1 MVLLIK
7 ICPLNA
13 VFEESDN
20 FKKNCGS
27 TPHGGTETRKRYL
40 KGVGQGLFRCE
51 LMLETQT
58 RTCHHGAL
66 TDWTGKA
73 THTSCRNQKRH
84 TKKMDCKQNCPSGW
98 NHFSTT
104 NHGCCAHALSCF
116 GNMKWC
122 EKYDYEQRQV
132 LEENCAG
139 YQFYEDLP
147 EDWCTRIDQWA
158 ICGIANGKV
167 SGKGYNC
174 EFTPG
179 ATGNCKDLNS
189 GNTCNA
195 LQKNG
200 RESFATAQSVISI
213 PAEFSML
220 NGFALLGLIFIMY
233 SSYKKCSKQSGY
245 VDVPEGAEPQ
255 EI

>member
-1 MVLLIK
+1 
-7 ICPLNA
+7 
-13 VFEESDN
+13 
-20 FKKNCGS
+20 
-27 TPHGGTETRKRYL
+27 
-40 KGVGQGLFRCE
+40 
-51 LMLETQT
+51 
-58 RTCHHGAL
+58 
-66 TDWTGKA
+66 
-73 THTSCRNQKRH
+73 
-84 TKKMDCKQNCPSGW
+84 
-98 NHFSTT
+98 
-104 NHGCCAHALSCF
+104 
-116 GNMKWC
+116 MKWC
-122 EKYDYEQRQV
+122 EKYDYGQRQV
-132 LEENCAG
+132 LEENCAS

-220 NGFALLGLIFIMY
+220 HGFALLGLIFIMY

-245 VDVPEGAEPQ
+245 VDVPKGAEPQ